1 MNSNDVYNKL
11 IEIANVGSTNE
22 KLKMVKE
29 NIDADIFSSTLLY
42 AMDPTKIYG
51 IVPNLSWDQ
60 INSEGKKCFD
70 TQTFELLDKLSKRE
84 LTGHAARDA
93 VLDELDALYPPS
105 ASLLVNILKHDLR
118 TGFGISITNKAKSGL
133 IPVYPYMR
141 CTARKHAKFN
151 KFNFK
156 KGVFS
161 EHKADGLYANGNI
174 VESLQLVSRAGSEF
188 PMDEFSEIINE
199 LSHVKETQLHGE
211 LLVLRDGVIL
221 DRKTGN
227 GVLNSV
233 MSGGKFAE
241 NEKPVYMCWD
251 VIPISAAKSK
261 GKYNVPYSERLKHL
275 EDILQNCKSV
285 VVIDYEIFHDLNSC
299 YEHAKMMIKEGKEG
313 TVIKDPDMPWED
325 GTSKW
330 QVKIKVEF
338 ECDLVVRGVIEGREG
353 TKNEG
358 RAGTLH
364 CESSDSLLSVNVTI
378 KNEKM
383 RDHVDANK
391 EEWIGKI
398 MTVLSN
404 DIVINSSG
412 KKAYSLFL
420 GRFVEDFYRTD
431 KHEADT
437 FQQIKDALESCME
450 N

>member
-1 MNSNDVYNKL
+1 MNSNDVYEKL
-11 IEIANVGSTNE
+11 LEIASVGSTNE
-22 KLKMVKE
+22 KLKMVKDHI
-29 NIDADIFSSTLLY
+29 NNDIFSSTLLY

-51 IVPNLSWDQ
+51 IVPNLNWEQ
-60 INSEGKKCFD
+60 INTDGEKYFD
-70 TQTFELLDKLSKRE
+70 ESTFELLDSLSKRE

-93 VLDELDALYPPS
+93 VLEELNKLYSPS

-118 TGFGISITNKAKSGL
+118 TGFGISITNKAKPDL

-141 CTARKHAKFN
+141 CTARKHAKFG

-156 KGVFS
+156 KGVYS

-174 VESLQLVSRAGSEF
+174 IDELRLVSRAGSEF
-188 PMDEFSEIINE
+188 PMDEFAEMIKE
-199 LSHVKETQLHGE
+199 LSHVKESQLHGE
-211 LLVLRDGVIL
+211 LLVLRDGVVL

-241 NEKPVYMCWD
+241 NEKPLYMCWD
-251 VIPISAAKSK
+251 VIPISHAKSK
-261 GKYNVPYSERLKHL
+261 GKYAVPYSERLNNL
-275 EDILQNCKSV
+275 EKLLENCTSV
-285 VVIDYEIFHDLNSC
+285 KVIDYEIFHNLKDC
-299 YEHAKMMIKEGKEG
+299 YDHARKMIKEGKEG

-338 ECDLVVRGVIEGREG
+338 ECDLVVRAVLPGREG

-358 RAGTLH
+358 RAGKLH
-364 CESSDSLLSVNVTI
+364 CETSDSLLSVNVTV

-383 RDHVDANK
+383 RDHIDANGD
-391 EEWIGKI
+391 EWIGKI

-404 DIVINSSG
+404 DIVINASG

-420 GRFVEDFYRTD
+420 GRFVEDFYRLD
-431 KHEADT
+431 KLEADT
-437 FQQIKDALESCME
+437 FDQVKDALESCMD
-450 N
+450 